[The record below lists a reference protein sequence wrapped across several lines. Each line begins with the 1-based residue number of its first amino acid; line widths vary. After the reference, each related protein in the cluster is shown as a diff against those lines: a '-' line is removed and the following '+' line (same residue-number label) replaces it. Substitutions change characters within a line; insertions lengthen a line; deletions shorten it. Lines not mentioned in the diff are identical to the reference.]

1 MADLNIP
8 NLNIK
13 PDKYIFKKKLNLR
26 RKSKRRL
33 FTESFFL
40 FILSVL
46 LVYVNYLIP
55 NKNLLLQN
63 LPSTFNKSFLLL
75 IDLFSYL
82 YEIFL
87 VIFIFV
93 SSFTALILM
102 IGSINR
108 LFKVSKRKSKI
119 VYKLFQIGCIR
130 PPLPESESSSS
141 YSVSS
146 PNNANMPSTI
156 DERIIDKGKIEVW
169 IPMSIYSP
177 IN

>member
-46 LVYVNYLIP
+46 LVYINYLIP
-55 NKNLLLQN
+55 NKNLLLQK
-63 LPSTFNKSFLLL
+63 LPSTLNKSFLLL

-93 SSFTALILM
+93 SSFTAFILM
-102 IGSINR
+102 IGSLNR
-108 LFKVSKRKSKI
+108 LIRVFKRKSKQI
-119 VYKLFQIGCIR
+119 VYK
-130 PPLPESESSSS
+130 
-141 YSVSS
+141 
-146 PNNANMPSTI
+146 
-156 DERIIDKGKIEVW
+156 
-169 IPMSIYSP
+169 
-177 IN
+177 

>member
-1 MADLNIP
+1 MPDLNIP

-46 LVYVNYLIP
+46 LVYINYLIP

-63 LPSTFNKSFLLL
+63 LPSTLNRSFLLL
-75 IDLFSYL
+75 IELFSYL

-93 SSFTALILM
+93 SSFTALVLM
-102 IGSINR
+102 IGSLNR
-108 LFKVSKRKSKI
+108 LFKVYKRKSKQI
-119 VYKLFQIGCIR
+119 VYK
-130 PPLPESESSSS
+130 
-141 YSVSS
+141 
-146 PNNANMPSTI
+146 
-156 DERIIDKGKIEVW
+156 
-169 IPMSIYSP
+169 
-177 IN
+177 

>member
-13 PDKYIFKKKLNLR
+13 SDKYIFKKKLNLR
-26 RKSKRRL
+26 RKSQKRL

-40 FILSVL
+40 FILSIL
-46 LVYVNYLIP
+46 LVYINYLIP

-75 IDLFSYL
+75 IDFFSNL

-87 VIFIFV
+87 VIFIFA

-102 IGSINR
+102 IGSFYR
-108 LFKVSKRKSKI
+108 LIKVYKRKSKQI
-119 VYKLFQIGCIR
+119 IYK
-130 PPLPESESSSS
+130 
-141 YSVSS
+141 
-146 PNNANMPSTI
+146 
-156 DERIIDKGKIEVW
+156 
-169 IPMSIYSP
+169 
-177 IN
+177 

>member
-13 PDKYIFKKKLNLR
+13 SDKYIFKKKLNLR

-46 LVYVNYLIP
+46 LVYINYLIP

-63 LPSTFNKSFLLL
+63 LPSTINKSFFLL

-82 YEIFL
+82 CEIFL
-87 VIFIFV
+87 VIFIFA
-93 SSFTALILM
+93 SFFISLILI
-102 IGSINR
+102 IGSFYR
-108 LFKVSKRKSKI
+108 LFRVSKRNPK
-119 VYKLFQIGCIR
+119 
-130 PPLPESESSSS
+130 
-141 YSVSS
+141 
-146 PNNANMPSTI
+146 
-156 DERIIDKGKIEVW
+156 RIIYK
-169 IPMSIYSP
+169 
-177 IN
+177 

>member
-46 LVYVNYLIP
+46 LVYINYLIP
-55 NKNLLLQN
+55 NKNLMLQN

-82 YEIFL
+82 FEIFL
-87 VIFIFV
+87 VIFILV
-93 SSFTALILM
+93 SSLTAFILM
-102 IGSINR
+102 LGSFYR
-108 LFKVSKRKSKI
+108 LFRVSKRKSKQI
-119 VYKLFQIGCIR
+119 SYK
-130 PPLPESESSSS
+130 
-141 YSVSS
+141 
-146 PNNANMPSTI
+146 
-156 DERIIDKGKIEVW
+156 
-169 IPMSIYSP
+169 
-177 IN
+177 

>member
-13 PDKYIFKKKLNLR
+13 SDKYIFKKKLNLR

-46 LVYVNYLIP
+46 LVYINYIIP

-63 LPSTFNKSFLLL
+63 LPSTFNKSFLSL
-75 IDLFSYL
+75 IELFSYL

-87 VIFIFV
+87 VIFIIV

-102 IGSINR
+102 IGSFNR
-108 LFKVSKRKSKI
+108 LFKVSKRKSKQI
-119 VYKLFQIGCIR
+119 VYK
-130 PPLPESESSSS
+130 
-141 YSVSS
+141 
-146 PNNANMPSTI
+146 
-156 DERIIDKGKIEVW
+156 
-169 IPMSIYSP
+169 
-177 IN
+177 

>member
-13 PDKYIFKKKLNLR
+13 SDKYIFKKKLNLR

-46 LVYVNYLIP
+46 LVYINYLIP

-82 YEIFL
+82 YQIFL
-87 VIFIFV
+87 VFFIFA
-93 SSFTALILM
+93 SSFTALILI
-102 IGSINR
+102 IGSFSR
-108 LFKVSKRKSKI
+108 LIRISRRKSKQI
-119 VYKLFQIGCIR
+119 IYK
-130 PPLPESESSSS
+130 
-141 YSVSS
+141 
-146 PNNANMPSTI
+146 
-156 DERIIDKGKIEVW
+156 
-169 IPMSIYSP
+169 
-177 IN
+177 

>member
-13 PDKYIFKKKLNLR
+13 TDKYIFKKKLNLR
-26 RKSKRRL
+26 IKSKRRL

-46 LVYVNYLIP
+46 LVYINYLIP
-55 NKNLLLQN
+55 NKNLLVQN
-63 LPSTFNKSFLLL
+63 LPSTFYKSFLLL

-93 SSFTALILM
+93 SSFSALILM
-102 IGSINR
+102 IGSFNR
-108 LFKVSKRKSKI
+108 LIKVSKRKSKQI
-119 VYKLFQIGCIR
+119 VYK
-130 PPLPESESSSS
+130 
-141 YSVSS
+141 
-146 PNNANMPSTI
+146 
-156 DERIIDKGKIEVW
+156 
-169 IPMSIYSP
+169 
-177 IN
+177 

>member
-13 PDKYIFKKKLNLR
+13 NDKYIFKKKLNLR

-33 FTESFFL
+33 FIESFFL
-40 FILSVL
+40 FILSFL
-46 LVYVNYLIP
+46 IVYINYLIP

-93 SSFTALILM
+93 SSLTALILM
-102 IGSINR
+102 IGSFNR
-108 LFKVSKRKSKI
+108 LFKISKRKSKEI
-119 VYKLFQIGCIR
+119 VYK
-130 PPLPESESSSS
+130 
-141 YSVSS
+141 
-146 PNNANMPSTI
+146 
-156 DERIIDKGKIEVW
+156 
-169 IPMSIYSP
+169 
-177 IN
+177 

>member
-13 PDKYIFKKKLNLR
+13 SDKYIFKKKFNLR

-46 LVYVNYLIP
+46 LVYINYLIP

-75 IDLFSYL
+75 INLFSYL

-87 VIFIFV
+87 VVFIFV

-102 IGSINR
+102 IGCFYR
-108 LFKVSKRKSKI
+108 LFKIFKRKSKQI
-119 VYKLFQIGCIR
+119 VYK
-130 PPLPESESSSS
+130 
-141 YSVSS
+141 
-146 PNNANMPSTI
+146 
-156 DERIIDKGKIEVW
+156 
-169 IPMSIYSP
+169 
-177 IN
+177 